1 MGFNSMDVNDYISL
15 LSNIT
20 KLDKKEVYVVVI
32 KNLMAVNSGKM
43 TPSDAYCNINREL
56 TSQVT
61 YKRNVSDKDTIMN
74 KFICA

>member
-43 TPSDAYCNINREL
+43 AASDAYCNITNEL
-56 TSQVT
+56 TKQVT
-61 YKRNVSDKDTIMN
+61 YKRNTDSKKVKTY
-74 KFICA
+74 ICA